1 MADHPPVQADPKDIE
16 RAQTMWHSV
25 TTISKWTI
33 VAIVILV
40 GLLGV
45 VFIDWS

>member
-1 MADHPPVQADPKDIE
+1 MADHTPVQADPKDIE
-16 RAQTMWHSV
+16 RAQTMWHNV
-25 TTISKWTI
+25 TTMSKWFI
-33 VAIVILV
+33 VGVVIIV